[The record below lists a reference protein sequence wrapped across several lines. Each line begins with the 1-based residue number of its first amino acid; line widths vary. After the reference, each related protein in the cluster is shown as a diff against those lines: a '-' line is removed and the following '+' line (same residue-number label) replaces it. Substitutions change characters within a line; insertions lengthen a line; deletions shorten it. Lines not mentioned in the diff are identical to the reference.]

1 MLPLSVSASRRSA
14 RSVAK
19 IRLPLTLSKSSAPSA
34 PAISTLPLAVSISAL
49 SASPASSIAPES
61 VEISTLAHVPST
73 TPALPLVVS
82 ISTSGQFA
90 HITRASPL
98 SVESSIFC
106 ASALT

>member
-19 IRLPLTLSKSSAPSA
+19 IRSPLTLSKSSAPSA

-49 SASPASSIAPES
+49 SASLASSIAPES
-61 VEISTLAHVPST
+61 VEISTLAHVST
-73 TPALPLVVS
+73 TPTLPFTVS